1 MLRGNLLTTG
11 NYSLLVSE
19 LYCLKN
25 GANTENT
32 NKHDKISA
40 FRVKIDTL
48 WNDGLYSHSI
58 VAGGLLVTSYT
69 TLLTPRTSFTMRVE
83 ALSSS
88 SYGSRAQS
96 AVIKSVVVTA
106 RSAIV

>member
-48 WNDGLYSHSI
+48 WNDGLYSHSTKPNQFCLRVI
-58 VAGGLLVTSYT
+58 LCRIRGTFDYLMYPYYPAYT
-69 TLLTPRTSFTMRVE
+69 
-83 ALSSS
+83 
-88 SYGSRAQS
+88 G
-96 AVIKSVVVTA
+96 
-106 RSAIV
+106 